1 MSGIF
6 ISYRRED
13 NAPYAGRIYD
23 RLCAHFGS
31 DQVFMDVDDIPPGAD
46 FAAHIGAKVGS
57 CDAMIVVIDK
67 TWLTAR
73 DAKGQLR
80 LSDPNDFLGT
90 EVALAVQRNVLVI
103 PVLVGGAEMPKV
115 EELRADLKPMA
126 QRNALTLNDHDFNR
140 DVDQLIAG
148 LEKVPGIWQ
157 RFGNVSD
164 DRRAE
169 LRKKLW
175 RRLIWKVPLIFLLVS
190 FAVWWEWSKDKRQEP
205 AGQNHSVPSK
215 AAEFTGT
222 WSAEVTYGWG
232 DKFTEQFFFQPEDNK
247 LFGTASFLGAKRG
260 IDEGKIEGENIAFFI
275 RFQENSGGTTTDHKN
290 YYWGRLDGEKI
301 RMRLQD
307 DRGSLPLDF
316 VLSKSSAKP
325 G

>member
-13 NAPYAGRIYD
+13 SAPYAGRIYD
-23 RLCAHFGS
+23 RLCAQFGS
-31 DQVFMDVDDIPPGAD
+31 DQVFMDVDDIPPAAD
-46 FAAHIGAKVGS
+46 FTAQIGAKVGS
-57 CDAMIVVIDK
+57 CDSMIVVIGK

-80 LSDPNDFLGT
+80 LSDPNDFVAT

-103 PVLVGGAEMPKV
+103 PVLVGRAEMPKV

-126 QRNALTLNDHDFNR
+126 QRNAVTLNDHDFNR
-140 DVDQLIAG
+140 DVDQLIAA
-148 LEKVPGIWQ
+148 LEKVPVIRKQ
-157 RFGNVSD
+157 SGNASGD
-164 DRRAE
+164 QRAE

-190 FAVWWEWSKDKRQEP
+190 FAVWWEWSKDERQEP
-205 AGQNHSVPSK
+205 AGRTQSVASK
-215 AAEFTGT
+215 SAQFTGT

-232 DKFTEQFFFQPEDNK
+232 EKFTEQFFFQPEGNK

-260 IDEGKIEGENIAFFI
+260 IEEGKIEGENISFFI
-275 RFQENSGGTTTDHKN
+275 RFQEYSGGTTTDHKN
-290 YYWGRLDGEKI
+290 YYWGKLDREKI
-301 RMRLQD
+301 QVRLQD
-307 DRGSLPLDF
+307 DRGSPPLDF
-316 VLSKSSAKP
+316 VLSKLGAKEQ
-325 G
+325 

>member
-1 MSGIF
+1 
-6 ISYRRED
+6 
-13 NAPYAGRIYD
+13 
-23 RLCAHFGS
+23 
-31 DQVFMDVDDIPPGAD
+31 
-46 FAAHIGAKVGS
+46 
-57 CDAMIVVIDK
+57 
-67 TWLTAR
+67 
-73 DAKGQLR
+73 
-80 LSDPNDFLGT
+80 
-90 EVALAVQRNVLVI
+90 
-103 PVLVGGAEMPKV
+103 MPKV

-140 DVDQLIAG
+140 DVDQLIAA
-148 LEKVPGIWQ
+148 LEKVPGIRQ
-157 RFGNVSD
+157 RSGNVSD
-164 DRRAE
+164 DPRAE

-205 AGQNHSVPSK
+205 AGQKHSVPSK
-215 AAEFTGT
+215 ATEFTGT
-222 WSAEVTYGWG
+222 WSAQVTYGWG

-307 DRGSLPLDF
+307 DRGSPPLDF
-316 VLSKSSAKP
+316 VLNKLDAKEK
-325 G
+325 